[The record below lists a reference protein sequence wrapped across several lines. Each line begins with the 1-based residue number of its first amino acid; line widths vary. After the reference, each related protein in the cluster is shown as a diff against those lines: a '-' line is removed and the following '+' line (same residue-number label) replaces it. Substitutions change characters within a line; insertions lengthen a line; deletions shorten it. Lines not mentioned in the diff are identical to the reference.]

1 MEPIP
6 MIHAMLAT
14 SLTTLNGRL
23 GAPGLLPRVRV
34 MWVETLCSWAVETLE
49 ELGGA
54 ESLDS
59 EA

>member
-1 MEPIP
+1 

-14 SLTTLNGRL
+14 SLTKLNRRF
-23 GAPGLLPRVRV
+23 GAPGLLPRVKI
-34 MWVETLCSWAVETLE
+34 MWLETLCSWAVEKLE

-54 ESLDS
+54 EGRAS